1 MNKKF
6 FWGFTLAEILIA
18 VAIVGI
24 IAALTIPGVVSNYNQ
39 KALITQLQKNYIELQ
54 EALLILK
61 TENYHRGLDGSILN
75 KKGSKTVANTAG
87 RFLREYYKI
96 LDDCGSDTQPCF
108 ADKYA
113 DINSLTDTDFS
124 CADGYSVTVASGAAI
139 CIIPA
144 EITDDDVVDNVT
156 GAPIL
161 KDIDKDIKVIIIED
175 SIDKRLSEY
184 KTLSKIAEC
193 TEYNHLDERQMTQFI
208 IQILKKYNVNI
219 SYEDAQYMQSICG
232 NDKYNNI
239 NELQKLVIYVQS
251 GFTVTKDIIDKV
263 CSKTLNAKIFD
274 VLDDIVNKRKD
285 IAIEELNSLLRQ
297 KEPIVKIYIMLYK
310 QFKQLY
316 MIKLLKKSGDKN
328 IAQTLGIA
336 PFIVKKLST
345 SCDKYSEKE
354 LKNIIYAFDS
364 YDQKTKNGDMDFVIG
379 LKEIICM
386 L

>member
-1 MNKKF
+1 MSKEF

-144 EITDDDVVDNVT
+144 EITDDDVVDPNT
-156 GAPIL
+156 GAPTL
-161 KDIDKDIKVIIIED
+161 KDIDNPAVVYIDVNGTEGPNIGGRDMFTYSIWQD
-175 SIDKRLSEY
+175 FSIDE
-184 KTLSKIAEC
+184 
-193 TEYNHLDERQMTQFI
+193 
-208 IQILKKYNVNI
+208 
-219 SYEDAQYMQSICG
+219 
-232 NDKYNNI
+232 I
-239 NELQKLVIYVQS
+239 NPADPE
-251 GFTVTKDIIDKV
+251 
-263 CSKTLNAKIFD
+263 
-274 VLDDIVNKRKD
+274 LDDL
-285 IAIEELNSLLRQ
+285 EEARETLFTNNCRTSNVGRGCFGKILNDNW
-297 KEPIVKIYIMLYK
+297 
-310 QFKQLY
+310 
-316 MIKLLKKSGDKN
+316 KLN
-328 IAQTLGIA
+328 
-336 PFIVKKLST
+336 
-345 SCDKYSEKE
+345 Y
-354 LKNIIYAFDS
+354 
-364 YDQKTKNGDMDFVIG
+364 
-379 LKEIICM
+379 
-386 L
+386 